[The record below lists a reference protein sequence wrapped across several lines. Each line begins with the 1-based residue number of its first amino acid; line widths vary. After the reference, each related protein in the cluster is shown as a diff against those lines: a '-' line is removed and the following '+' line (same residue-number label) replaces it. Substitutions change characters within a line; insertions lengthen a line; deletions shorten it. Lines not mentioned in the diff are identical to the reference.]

1 VSTPNAGI
9 AARGGGRSGRELG
22 DWSEDLPDVALA
34 AKREPESHA
43 AKVARQVFTRRPPGN
58 GSGAAQGITTY
69 DMPDLSGVVFAMFHR
84 LCLVCV
90 FLLTMIPLTLR

>member
-1 VSTPNAGI
+1 MSTPNAGS
-9 AARGGGRSGRELG
+9 AARGGGSSGRELG
-22 DWSEDLPDVALA
+22 DWSEDLPDVAVA
-34 AKREPESHA
+34 AKREPASHA

-58 GSGAAQGITTY
+58 GSGAAQSTSY

-84 LCLVCV
+84 LCLMFF